1 MLNKILQRAMGES
14 YKPKFIDSDKFNV
27 YAESYKDNLYIK
39 NKRISSEN
47 IELKGAINDMLNN
60 ARGEIQA
67 RGELAGPVE
76 VGKRLD
82 FQKLIQKGYK
92 IKGMSQKEIEDTIAD
107 KGLKGVANIVTKFV
121 TDTEVK
127 GLNRTIA
134 SVVLDDKKNIKI
146 EYLNKPELL
155 SEKLRTLMTRN
166 NEISNAWINVRCI
179 FGILSCI
186 SAPISI
192 PITAILEKLVGT
204 FFIKLGLNI
213 NGFIFRPLRPLTERY
228 IDSISTL
235 ALAKEF
241 LDVVDDLLDQAKTKN
256 DSNVINQMFKM
267 KGILV
272 KYINKETQKSVI
284 LAAKMKKKM
293 IK

>member
-14 YKPKFIDSDKFNV
+14 YRPKMRTDGFNLN
-27 YAESYKDNLYIK
+27 AESYKDNLYIK
-39 NKRISSEN
+39 NKRIASEN
-47 IELKGAINDMLNN
+47 LELKNAINDMLDNS
-60 ARGEIQA
+60 RGEIKA

-146 EYLNKPELL
+146 EYLNKPELF

-166 NEISNAWINVRCI
+166 NEISNAWINIRCI
-179 FGILSCI
+179 FGVLSCI

-204 FFIKLGLNI
+204 FN
-213 NGFIFRPLRPLTERY
+213 R
-228 IDSISTL
+228 TL
-235 ALAKEF
+235 YR
-241 LDVVDDLLDQAKTKN
+241 Q
-256 DSNVINQMFKM
+256 
-267 KGILV
+267 
-272 KYINKETQKSVI
+272 Y
-284 LAAKMKKKM
+284 
-293 IK
+293 

>member
-14 YKPKFIDSDKFNV
+14 YKPKFIDGDKFNI

-39 NKRISSEN
+39 NKRIASEN
-47 IELKGAINDMLNN
+47 AELKSAINDMLDNS
-60 ARGEIQA
+60 RGKVKA

-92 IKGMSQKEIEDTIAD
+92 IKGMTQKEIEDTIAD
-107 KGLKGVANIVTKFV
+107 KGLKGVANIVTKFM

-179 FGILSCI
+179 FGVLSCI
-186 SAPISI
+186 SAPKSI
-192 PITAILEKLVGT
+192 PITAILEKLLGT

-241 LDVVDDLLDQAKTKN
+241 LDVVEDLLDQAKTKN

-267 KGILV
+267 KGVLV

-284 LAAKMKKKM
+284 LAAKLKKKM

>member
-14 YKPKFIDSDKFNV
+14 YRPKMRTDGFNLN
-27 YAESYKDNLYIK
+27 AESYKDNLYIK
-39 NKRISSEN
+39 NKRIASEN
-47 IELKGAINDMLNN
+47 LELKNAINDMLDNS
-60 ARGEIQA
+60 RGEIKA

-166 NEISNAWINVRCI
+166 NEISNALINVRCI
-179 FGILSCI
+179 FGVLSCI

-192 PITAILEKLVGT
+192 PITAILEKLLGT

-228 IDSISTL
+228 IDSVSTL

-241 LDVVDDLLDQAKTKN
+241 LDVVDDLLVQAKTKN

-284 LAAKMKKKM
+284 LAAKLKKKM

>member
-14 YKPKFIDSDKFNV
+14 YRPKIRSNGFNIN
-27 YAESYKDNLYIK
+27 AESYKDNLYIK
-39 NKRISSEN
+39 NKRIASEN
-47 IELKGAINDMLNN
+47 LELKNAINDMLDNS
-60 ARGEIQA
+60 RGEIKA

-166 NEISNAWINVRCI
+166 NEISNAWINIRCI
-179 FGILSCI
+179 FGVLSCI

-256 DSNVINQMFKM
+256 DSNVINHMFKM

-284 LAAKMKKKM
+284 LAAKLKKKM

>member
-1 MLNKILQRAMGES
+1 MLNEILRRTMGES
-14 YKPKFIDSDKFNV
+14 YRPKTNFDKINLN
-27 YAESYKDNLYIK
+27 AESFKDNIYIK

-47 IELKGAINDMLNN
+47 MELKGAINGLVDNQ
-60 ARGEIQA
+60 RGIVTT

-82 FQKLIQKGYK
+82 FKKLIQKGYN
-92 IKGMSQKEIEDTIAD
+92 IKGMSQKEIEDIIAD
-107 KGLKGVANIVTKFV
+107 NGIKGVINIVTKFV
-121 TDTEVK
+121 MDVEVK
-127 GLNRTIA
+127 GLNRTIG
-134 SVVLDDKKNIKI
+134 SVILDDNKNIKI

-155 SEKLRTLMTRN
+155 SEKLRSLMARN

-179 FGILSCI
+179 FGVISCI
-186 SAPISI
+186 GSPLSI
-192 PITAILEKLVGT
+192 PIVAILEKLVGT

-228 IDSISTL
+228 IDSVSTL

-241 LDVVDDLLDQAKTKN
+241 LDVIEDLLDQAKSKN
-256 DSNVINQMFKM
+256 DIKIIDQMFKM
-267 KGILV
+267 KNALA

-284 LAAKMKKKM
+284 LAAKLKKKM
-293 IK
+293 IR

>member
-14 YKPKFIDSDKFNV
+14 YRPKIRSNGFNIN
-27 YAESYKDNLYIK
+27 AESYKDNLYIK
-39 NKRISSEN
+39 NKRIASEN
-47 IELKGAINDMLNN
+47 VELKSAINDMLDNR
-60 ARGEIQA
+60 RGKVKA

-121 TDTEVK
+121 TDIEVK

-146 EYLNKPELL
+146 EYLNKPELF

-166 NEISNAWINVRCI
+166 NEISNAWINIRCI
-179 FGILSCI
+179 FGVLSCI

-284 LAAKMKKKM
+284 LAAKLKKKM

>member
-14 YKPKFIDSDKFNV
+14 YRPKIRSNGFNIN
-27 YAESYKDNLYIK
+27 AESYKDNLYIK

-47 IELKGAINDMLNN
+47 VELKSAINDMLDNR
-60 ARGEIQA
+60 RGKMKA

-121 TDTEVK
+121 TDIEVK

-146 EYLNKPELL
+146 EYLNKPELF
-155 SEKLRTLMTRN
+155 SEKLRT
-166 NEISNAWINVRCI
+166 
-179 FGILSCI
+179 
-186 SAPISI
+186 P
-192 PITAILEKLVGT
+192 
-204 FFIKLGLNI
+204 
-213 NGFIFRPLRPLTERY
+213 Y
-228 IDSISTL
+228 D
-235 ALAKEF
+235 
-241 LDVVDDLLDQAKTKN
+241 
-256 DSNVINQMFKM
+256 
-267 KGILV
+267 
-272 KYINKETQKSVI
+272 
-284 LAAKMKKKM
+284 
-293 IK
+293 

>member
-14 YKPKFIDSDKFNV
+14 YRPKIRSNGFNIN
-27 YAESYKDNLYIK
+27 AESYKDNLYIK
-39 NKRISSEN
+39 NKRIASEN
-47 IELKGAINDMLNN
+47 LELKNAINDMLDNS
-60 ARGEIQA
+60 RGEIKA

-179 FGILSCI
+179 FGVLSCI

-241 LDVVDDLLDQAKTKN
+241 LDVVDDLLVQAKAKN

-284 LAAKMKKKM
+284 LAAKLKKKM

>member
-14 YKPKFIDSDKFNV
+14 YTSRMVSNKVNLN
-27 YAESYKDNLYIK
+27 AESYKDNIYIK
-39 NKRISSEN
+39 NKRIEKEN
-47 IELKGAINDMLNN
+47 LELKDAINGLVDNQ
-60 ARGEIQA
+60 RGVVTA

-82 FQKLIQKGYK
+82 FKKLIQKGYN
-92 IKGMSQKEIEDTIAD
+92 IKGMSQKEIEDIIAD
-107 KGLKGVANIVTKFV
+107 NGIKGVINIVTKFV
-121 TDTEVK
+121 MDVEVK
-127 GLNRTIA
+127 GLNRTIG
-134 SVVLDDKKNIKI
+134 SVILDDNKNIKI

-155 SEKLRTLMTRN
+155 SEKLRSLMARN

-179 FGILSCI
+179 FGMISCI
-186 SAPISI
+186 GSPLSI
-192 PITAILEKLVGT
+192 PIVAILEKLVGT

-228 IDSISTL
+228 IDSVSTL

-241 LDVVDDLLDQAKTKN
+241 LDVIEDLLDQAKSKN
-256 DSNVINQMFKM
+256 DVKIIDQMFKM
-267 KGILV
+267 KSTLA

-284 LAAKMKKKM
+284 LATKLKKKM

>member
-155 SEKLRTLMTRN
+155 SEN
-166 NEISNAWINVRCI
+166 
-179 FGILSCI
+179 
-186 SAPISI
+186 
-192 PITAILEKLVGT
+192 
-204 FFIKLGLNI
+204 
-213 NGFIFRPLRPLTERY
+213 
-228 IDSISTL
+228 
-235 ALAKEF
+235 
-241 LDVVDDLLDQAKTKN
+241 
-256 DSNVINQMFKM
+256 
-267 KGILV
+267 
-272 KYINKETQKSVI
+272 
-284 LAAKMKKKM
+284 
-293 IK
+293 

>member
-14 YKPKFIDSDKFNV
+14 YRPKMRTDGFNLN
-27 YAESYKDNLYIK
+27 AESYKDNLYIK
-39 NKRISSEN
+39 NKRIASEN
-47 IELKGAINDMLNN
+47 LELKNAINDMLDNS
-60 ARGEIQA
+60 RGEIKA

-228 IDSISTL
+228 IDSVSTL

-241 LDVVDDLLDQAKTKN
+241 LDVVEDLLDQGKAKN

-267 KGILV
+267 KSILV
-272 KYINKETQKSVI
+272 KYINKETQKSII
-284 LAAKMKKKM
+284 LAAKLKKKM